1 MKILVL
7 GATGMLGSAMMRR
20 LAESAELDVLGTI
33 RSEEAKSLFLG
44 SLAARLLVL
53 RDVQENEGLT
63 RFFNEVRPNAV
74 VNCVSPSRKA
84 LIEGDPLQVIP
95 ICALLPHRLARI
107 CGELGARLI
116 HISTDGV
123 FSGGKGGYT
132 EEDQPDATDV
142 YGLSKHLGELRDPH
156 TFTIRTSIIGH
167 ELRSSNGLLEW
178 FLSQEKRC
186 NCYGRAVFSGLP
198 AIVLAQIVRDVVLP
212 RPELSGVYHIAAEPI
227 TKCELLRLV
236 AEVYGKSI
244 EIVPDERLA
253 IDRSLNAGRF
263 RRATGY
269 VAPDW
274 RTLIQV
280 MHSSR

>member
-1 MKILVL
+1 MKVLVM
-7 GATGMLGSAMMRR
+7 GATGMLGSAMMLRMV
-20 LAESAELDVLGTI
+20 ESAELDLVGTI
-33 RSEEAKSLFLG
+33 RSDESRSFFPEN
-44 SLAARLLVL
+44 LARRLLVL
-53 RDVQENEGLT
+53 RDVQDDEGLT
-63 RFFNEVRPNAV
+63 RFFNEVRPEAV

-95 ICALLPHRLARI
+95 ICALFPHRLARI
-107 CGELGARLI
+107 CEEVGARLI

-123 FSGGKGGYT
+123 FSGKKGGYT

-142 YGLSKHLGELRDPH
+142 YGLSKYLGELGQPH
-156 TFTIRTSIIGH
+156 TFTIRTSMIGH

-178 FLSQEKRC
+178 FLVQEKRC

-198 AIVLAQIVRDVVLP
+198 AVVLAQIVRDVVVP
-212 RPELSGVYHIAAEPI
+212 RPELSGIYHIAAEPI
-227 TKCELLRLV
+227 TKCELLRLI

-244 EIVPDERLA
+244 EIVPDDKVA
-253 IDRSLNAGRF
+253 IDRSLNAERF

-274 RTLIQV
+274 RTLIQT